1 MAKKAL
7 RGDDSETPL
16 AKKGFSGDGGKGRFT
31 RGPAKAQV
39 AEGLFSAEEIIHSV
53 IVTVGAL
60 FVHASSLPRPF
71 LASSLPNPS
80 PPSRFLAIWAIF
92 ALGVDNPKQFTDVL
106 FDHRPLN

>member
-7 RGDDSETPL
+7 RGDAFGTPL

>member
-16 AKKGFSGDGGKGRFT
+16 AKNPFGSDGDRGRFAK
-31 RGPAKAQV
+31 GSAKAQV
-39 AEGLFSAEEIIHSV
+39 TDGLFSAEAIIHFA
-53 IVTVGAL
+53 IVAVGAV
-60 FVHASSLPRPF
+60 FGHTSSLPRPF
-71 LASSLPNPS
+71 LASALPNPS

-92 ALGVDNPKQFTDVL
+92 ALGVDNPKQFPDVL